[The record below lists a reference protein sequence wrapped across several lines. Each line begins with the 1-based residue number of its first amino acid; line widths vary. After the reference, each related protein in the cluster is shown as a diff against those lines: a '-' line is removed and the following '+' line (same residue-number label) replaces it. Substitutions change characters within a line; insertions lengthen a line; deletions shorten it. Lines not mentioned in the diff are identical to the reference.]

1 MEGASAPSLA
11 QQAAANLRHPL
22 SLTLLALTFSTGTVD
37 AVSYLGLGHV
47 FTANMTGNVVLLGFG
62 IAGAGGLP
70 IVAPIVSMAAFA
82 LGAGFGGALARRLA
96 DRHALHVATAL
107 VLEAVL
113 LATAA

>member
-1 MEGASAPSLA
+1 MEGATLA
-11 QQAAANLRHPL
+11 EQAAANLRHPL

-70 IVAPIVSMAAFA
+70 VVSPIVSLTAVII
-82 LGAGFGGALARRLA
+82 GSGIGGRLARRLA
-96 DRHALHVATAL
+96 DRHSTHVSYALG
-107 VLEAVL
+107 LEVTL
-113 LATAA
+113 LAGAAIL